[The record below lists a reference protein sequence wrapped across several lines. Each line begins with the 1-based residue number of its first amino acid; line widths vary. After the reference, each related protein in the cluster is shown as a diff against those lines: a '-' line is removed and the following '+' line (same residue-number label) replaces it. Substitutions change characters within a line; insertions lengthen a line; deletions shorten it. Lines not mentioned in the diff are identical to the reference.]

1 MKFVINFILFFM
13 SNSEIV
19 LDQLNSKLNELQ
31 RELEQENSIDEKIQ
45 CNEKF
50 LRTFGINGY

>member
-31 RELEQENSIDEKIQ
+31 RELQQENSIDEKI
-45 CNEKF
+45 
-50 LRTFGINGY
+50 

>member
-1 MKFVINFILFFM
+1 MKFMINFILFFM

-31 RELEQENSIDEKIQ
+31 RELQQENSIDEKI
-45 CNEKF
+45 
-50 LRTFGINGY
+50 